1 MQDSKYRGR
10 ISAAILKLK
19 ENGII
24 TNLTEKWWETE
35 NTVNSDGEKVN
46 CTERDL
52 KFKDDAELGMNN
64 LGGIFFVLVS
74 GLILSIFVGILE
86 FIWSIRQ
93 TSINDKVIE
102 I

>member
-1 MQDSKYRGR
+1 MK
-10 ISAAILKLK
+10 ISQAILRLK
-19 ENGII
+19 ENGVVQD
-24 TNLTEKWWETE
+24 LTKKWWQDE
-35 NTVNSDGEKVN
+35 NFNERGEHID
-46 CTERDL
+46 CEAEDQE
-52 KFKDDAELGMNN
+52 FDDDIELGMNN

-93 TSINDKVIE
+93 TSIADKVIK